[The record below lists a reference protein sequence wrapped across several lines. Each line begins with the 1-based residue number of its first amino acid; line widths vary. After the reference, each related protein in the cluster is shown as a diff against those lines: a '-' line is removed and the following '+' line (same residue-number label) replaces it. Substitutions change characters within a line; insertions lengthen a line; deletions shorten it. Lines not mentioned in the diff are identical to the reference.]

1 MKDTIEEVKRKQRLK
16 HLFTIGHEIGYSKET
31 LKEISSSLNMG
42 ERLSFLSESQ
52 IQKIIN
58 YLKKI
63 IRKSSEDR
71 RQKIIGDLYLSLR
84 SSQFHR

>member
-42 ERLSFLSESQ
+42 
-52 IQKIIN
+52 K
-58 YLKKI
+58 
-63 IRKSSEDR
+63 D
-71 RQKIIGDLYLSLR
+71 
-84 SSQFHR
+84 